1 MFGYD
6 FHVEELY
13 DGGER
18 VANCPEETIH
28 CFLTLLFIFLL

>member
-13 DGGER
+13 DGGEGG
-18 VANCPEETIH
+18 CKLKYPPPPPFSIK
-28 CFLTLLFIFLL
+28 